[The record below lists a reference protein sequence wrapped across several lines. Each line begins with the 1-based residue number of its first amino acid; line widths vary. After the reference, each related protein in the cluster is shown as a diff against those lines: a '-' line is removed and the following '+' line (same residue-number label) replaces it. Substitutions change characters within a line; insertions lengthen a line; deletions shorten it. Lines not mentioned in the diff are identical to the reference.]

1 MKELSYF
8 CQRMIRFALLLTTV
22 SATKMNV
29 PRLRLSYKGKI
40 HSTTFIW
47 SHLCFLV
54 SYIDYYFIFKCFII
68 STTSKTRMG
77 RNVLTDLGLQLGNN
91 AIIILPNRLFIFNYV
106 SSFEN
111 RFDRMRT
118 RCLNMF
124 CQNCLNKCITFFRAC
139 MWITAYCFLS
149 IISLPTPM

>member
-1 MKELSYF
+1 MKELSTF
-8 CQRMIRFALLLTTV
+8 CHRMTLVALLLTTV

-54 SYIDYYFIFKCFII
+54 SYIDYSFIFKCFII

-111 RFDRMRT
+111 RFW
-118 RCLNMF
+118 
-124 CQNCLNKCITFFRAC
+124 QNAHKVFEHVLSKLFEQVHYFFQGV
-139 MWITAYCFLS
+139 YVNY
-149 IISLPTPM
+149 SLLLFIHY